1 MNPIVAIILKVLGQV
16 GVVHIHP
23 TDPPENKLLIWIQT
37 DPNTGMPIAFLDYT
51 RGYWYPIAQVEVVD
65 NFNSTSTTK
74 AASAR
79 TVSHLFSLISDLT
92 EITDGLDDAQA
103 NFVLKSSANQVNGY
117 AKIGANGKIDPSVVD
132 FDGLKPKGFWDA
144 SSGQPP
150 TAIPENDTYYIVNVA
165 GNYNLGGISNWPEG
179 SRAYYINN
187 TWGMV
192 PSGTTNAYNALDQ
205 TNAGYV
211 LDARLGPYI
220 ETTLQSLL
228 TTVGNLTSD
237 ITDLEQQ
244 LADANDEIQDLKD
257 KKQSV
262 VIRKIGTI
270 QNNQYSAAE
279 LENSDLAAWDVFV
292 DGQMMV
298 GNIMNKAY
306 ASTIIKF
313 PAGFPDDT
321 PIKIIHYP
329 LP

>member
-92 EITDGLDDAQA
+92 EITDDLDDAQA

-117 AKIGANGKIDPSVVD
+117 AKIGANGKIDPSVIDLDSLV
-132 FDGLKPKGFWDA
+132 PKGVWDA
-144 SSGQPP
+144 SSGAAP
-150 TAIPENDTYYIVNVA
+150 TATPNNEEYWIVNVD
-165 GNYNLGGISNWPEG
+165 GNYNLNGITTWQVG
-179 SRAYYINN
+179 DRALYLNN
-187 TWGMV
+187 TWSRI
-192 PSGTTNAYNALDQ
+192 PAASINAYNDLDQ
-205 TNAGYV
+205 TNAGFS
-211 LDARLGPYI
+211 LDARQGKILNDA
-220 ETTLQSLL
+220 LQSLL
-228 TTVGNLTSD
+228 TTVGNQATE
-237 ITDLEQQ
+237 IADLEQQ

-257 KKQSV
+257 KKQPV

-279 LENSDLAAWDVFV
+279 LENTDLAAWDVFV